1 MNKIR
6 LGGVKILDGR
16 SRMEVSF
23 EPGVDALSGICRR
36 VGAEKINISLLT
48 HIADNGNGRSATALC
63 TTKSNGFSGY
73 FLIKTDAR
81 CVVEL
86 QQDVSLPSIFPHDRR
101 PLVIGGLIGLL
112 GREGI
117 HPLGLASSPS
127 AISAIIPS
135 METKRM
141 IDGLFDVF
149 VFPEYNSPLEWHAA
163 YTGKEEIFKDVLGS
177 YEEQA
182 IKVYAV
188 QEETGLVLWS
198 LRMHP
203 KRMEPLGKALRSM
216 EDLHVKLPFFIA
228 HCEQDGEMIL
238 SACIADPHEEDFRR
252 ILADHLPWEDKWSQ
266 PAACVFLHGPH
277 FGDRY
282 RIADALAGSLQEAGI
297 QPLALSCAVHS
308 ISVVFK
314 PGDLRPGVTAI
325 STKFHVP

>member
-23 EPGVDALSGICRR
+23 ERGVDALSGICRR

-48 HIADNGNGRSATALC
+48 HIADDGNGRSATALC

-81 CVVEL
+81 CAVEL
-86 QQDVSLPSIFPHDRR
+86 QQDVSLPSVFPHDRR
-101 PLVIGGLIGLL
+101 PLVIGALIGML
-112 GREGI
+112 GSEGI

-149 VFPEYNSPLEWHAA
+149 VFPEYNSPLDWHAA
-163 YTGKEEIFKDVLGS
+163 YTGREEIFKDVLGS

-216 EDLHVKLPFFIA
+216 EDLHVKLPFFVA
-228 HCEQDGEMIL
+228 HCEQEGEMIL
-238 SACIADPHEEDFRR
+238 SVCIADPHEEDFRR

-266 PAACVFLHGPH
+266 PGACVFLLGPH

-314 PGDLRPGVTAI
+314 PGDLRPGVKAI